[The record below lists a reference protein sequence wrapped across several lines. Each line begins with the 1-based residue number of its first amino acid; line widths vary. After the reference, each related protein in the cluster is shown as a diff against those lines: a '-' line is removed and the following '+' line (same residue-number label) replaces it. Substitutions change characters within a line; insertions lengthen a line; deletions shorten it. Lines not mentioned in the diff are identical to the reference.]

1 MFAFSRHEQGFD
13 AVVYFCNPKFF
24 IAVLVEQKP
33 GILSKMGQQQL
44 LKFDSEFYHLFW
56 TCD

>member
-1 MFAFSRHEQGFD
+1 LLSVLIG
-13 AVVYFCNPKFF
+13 VVYLVLDFAHKFF
-24 IAVLVEQKP
+24 IAVLAEQKP

-44 LKFDSEFYHLFW
+44 LKFDGEFYHLLR